1 MNTKTFMLL
10 LVAIVVLSGSV
21 GVAFAGGVAVGKGQ
35 EEADASGSPQLP
47 TNQTQPLPGELTQ
60 EQLDQLRQRFQGQ
73 RGSDG
78 GGAGFGGRGGLTGTI
93 DQIQEKTITL
103 NTSQGPLQALL
114 GADTMIQ
121 IFTEGSVADLESGL
135 RVTVVGQRGE
145 DGTVAATS
153 IIVIPVGVEGFPNR
167 GSLPGISQ

>member
-1 MNTKTFMLL
+1 MNTKTFMVL
-10 LVAIVVLSGSV
+10 LVSIMVLSGSV

-35 EEADASGSPQLP
+35 EEADTSSSPQLP
-47 TNQTQPLPGELTQ
+47 TNQSQPLPGELTQ

-78 GGAGFGGRGGLTGTI
+78 DGSGFGGRGGLTGTI
-93 DQIQEKTITL
+93 DQIQGNTITL
-103 NTSQGPLQALL
+103 NTSQGPLQALVRD
-114 GADTMIQ
+114 DTTIQ

-135 RVTVVGQRGE
+135 RVTVVGQIGE

-153 IIVIPVGVEGFPNR
+153 IVVIPEGVEGFPNR
-167 GSLPGISQ
+167 GALPGISQ